1 MASGIFVGLSTIDLI
16 HSVDEFPPANTK
28 AVARSQE
35 VFVGGPATNAAITFS
50 LLGGKAT
57 VVTGVGRHPAAGLVK
72 DELRKYS
79 IDLVDLAPQSELL
92 PAISSVWVNQH
103 GQRSV
108 VSVNATRID
117 IPSPQVDHSLLQE
130 ASILLIDGHLMSA
143 CQAWAAAAHTHGIP
157 VVFDGGSWKPGT
169 DQLLNFVDIAICSA
183 DFFPPGCTSD
193 DTVINYLQSAGVR
206 QIAITHGATPVRFVD
221 TSHSGLIEVPRIDAV
236 DTTGAG
242 DIFHGAFC
250 FHTANGSSF
259 VEALREAACIAT
271 ASCQFHGTREWMT
284 VR

>member
-1 MASGIFVGLSTIDLI
+1 MASGIFVGLSTIDLV
-16 HSVDEFPPANTK
+16 HTVDEFPLADTK

-35 VFVGGPATNAAITFS
+35 VLVGGPATNAAITFS

-57 VVTGVGRHPAAGLVK
+57 LVTGVGRHPVAGLVK
-72 DELRKYS
+72 DELRRYAV
-79 IDLVDLAPQSELL
+79 DLVDLAPQSELF
-92 PAISSVWVNQH
+92 PAISSVWINQYGH
-103 GQRSV
+103 RSV

-117 IPSPQVDHSLLQE
+117 ISGPQVDHSLFRE
-130 ASILLIDGHLMSA
+130 ASILLVDGHFMSA
-143 CQAWAAAAHTHGIP
+143 CQVWAAAARTLGIP

-183 DFFPPGCTSD
+183 DFLPPSCNSD
-193 DTVINYLQSAGVR
+193 DTVINYLQSADVR

-221 TSHSGLIEVPRIDAV
+221 TSHSGFIEVPQVDAI

-259 VEALREAACIAT
+259 VEALREAARIAT
-271 ASCQFHGTREWMT
+271 ASCQFHGTREWMS